1 MEKKVCDEIGN
12 TPRKEHN
19 IPKCETRQIPKIPAQ
34 DRVSCSL
41 GKLVCPESRATYRST
56 AIFLFPTLG
65 ISRRGTR
72 APRNLTDLLSRLF
85 IFETKRHG
93 VIIIIA
99 MDGVHGRKTQ
109 PVGSIN
115 SVFRP
120 IVKMPDNGGIPGR
133 NCGAVIVFGY
143 FPGEGTCRSIDLSRL
158 SSPESVKRSEDGSR
172 IFTLGRVDIFK
183 LGLKKGSMVENDLSL
198 LSSAL
203 KGPNLKSL

>member
-1 MEKKVCDEIGN
+1 
-12 TPRKEHN
+12 
-19 IPKCETRQIPKIPAQ
+19 
-34 DRVSCSL
+34 
-41 GKLVCPESRATYRST
+41 
-56 AIFLFPTLG
+56 
-65 ISRRGTR
+65 
-72 APRNLTDLLSRLF
+72 
-85 IFETKRHG
+85 
-93 VIIIIA
+93 
-99 MDGVHGRKTQ
+99 
-109 PVGSIN
+109 
-115 SVFRP
+115 
-120 IVKMPDNGGIPGR
+120 MPDNGGIPGR

>member
-133 NCGAVIVFGY
+133 NCGHCFRTTRVKEPVD
-143 FPGEGTCRSIDLSRL
+143 RSIYRDYHPLN
-158 SSPESVKRSEDGSR
+158 RSKDRKMDREFLLLGFDALW
-172 IFTLGRVDIFK
+172 IFL
-183 LGLKKGSMVENDLSL
+183 
-198 LSSAL
+198 
-203 KGPNLKSL
+203 NLA

>member
-93 VIIIIA
+93 VVIIIA
-99 MDGVHGRKTQ
+99 MDGEFTVAKPSQSDRLIRISPDRENARQ
-109 PVGSIN
+109 RRN
-115 SVFRP
+115 SRTELRGGHRFR
-120 IVKMPDNGGIPGR
+120 I
-133 NCGAVIVFGY
+133 
-143 FPGEGTCRSIDLSRL
+143 FPG
-158 SSPESVKRSEDGSR
+158 
-172 IFTLGRVDIFK
+172 
-183 LGLKKGSMVENDLSL
+183 
-198 LSSAL
+198 
-203 KGPNLKSL
+203 